1 MTGTTLTSAALPPRR
16 RQTLFRAWH
25 RGTREM
31 DLIMGRFADAHL
43 VAMTE
48 DELRVFEHLMEA
60 PDDELFT
67 WITGKNPVPPDYDS
81 GLFRRLVAYQS
92 SVRP

>member
-43 VAMTE
+43 PDMTE

-81 GLFRRLVAYQS
+81 NLFRRLVASQGS
-92 SVRP
+92 TQP

>member
-31 DLIMGRFADAHL
+31 DLIMGRYADAHL
-43 VAMTE
+43 VGMTE

-60 PDDELFT
+60 PDTDLFK
-67 WITGKNPVPPDYDS
+67 WVTGEAPVPPDYDS
-81 GLFRRLVAYQS
+81 TLFRRLVAFHVPAQ
-92 SVRP
+92 P